1 MKGIVRETFE
11 RMLEEWRKVV
21 VGQEEA
27 LKLMFISLISNGHV
41 LLEGVPGTAKTL
53 MAKTLARL
61 ISGEFKRVQFT
72 PDLMPSDIIGTNVF
86 DMATGRFHLR
96 RGPVFTNILLADEVN
111 RAPAKTQAAL
121 LECMEERQVTI
132 DGVRYELKRPF
143 MVLATQNPIE
153 YEGTYPLPE
162 AMLDRFAFK
171 IRIDYPDREEERRI
185 LLSYHRG
192 FDPHDLESLG
202 VEAVAD
208 AGRLEE
214 CREEVRGVTV
224 DDSVIDY
231 IVSIAEASRSSPH
244 LILGGSPRA
253 SVVLLLASKALA
265 ALKGRSYVTPDDV
278 KSLVPHVYRHRII
291 LKPEAEMEGMT
302 PEMVIERILSSV
314 EVPR

>member
-121 LECMEERQVTI
+121 LECM
-132 DGVRYELKRPF
+132 
-143 MVLATQNPIE
+143 
-153 YEGTYPLPE
+153 
-162 AMLDRFAFK
+162 
-171 IRIDYPDREEERRI
+171 
-185 LLSYHRG
+185 
-192 FDPHDLESLG
+192 
-202 VEAVAD
+202 
-208 AGRLEE
+208 
-214 CREEVRGVTV
+214 
-224 DDSVIDY
+224 
-231 IVSIAEASRSSPH
+231 
-244 LILGGSPRA
+244 
-253 SVVLLLASKALA
+253 
-265 ALKGRSYVTPDDV
+265 
-278 KSLVPHVYRHRII
+278 
-291 LKPEAEMEGMT
+291 
-302 PEMVIERILSSV
+302 
-314 EVPR
+314 